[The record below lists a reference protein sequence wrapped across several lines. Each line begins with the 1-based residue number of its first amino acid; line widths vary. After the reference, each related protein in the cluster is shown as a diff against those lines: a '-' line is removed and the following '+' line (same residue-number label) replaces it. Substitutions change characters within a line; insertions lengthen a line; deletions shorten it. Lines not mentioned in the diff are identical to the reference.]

1 MCPDCR
7 VVGYD
12 GKPLGWQDGR
22 AEARGTA
29 SQADPWVEQMTAE
42 LDKAPDILTAIQLAI
57 GAASMCWENVDRAG
71 VFESDRASAISELL
85 HRRVTLG
92 AVNWTP

>member
-1 MCPDCR
+1 MQVD
-7 VVGYD
+7 
-12 GKPLGWQDGR
+12 
-22 AEARGTA
+22 
-29 SQADPWVEQMTAE
+29 EQWLDEMTKK
-42 LDKAPDILTAIQLAI
+42 LDDAPDTLTAIQLAI

-71 VFESDRASAISELL
+71 VFQSDQAGAISELL